1 MLVINGD
8 EVSELLTMEAC
19 ITLMETALKDLS
31 AGQAEQQLRSVVP
44 VREGG
49 LMGLMPA
56 YLIRQEI
63 VGAKLISVF
72 PHNHDRGLP
81 SHQGIITLFDATTG
95 AVNAVVDGRRVT
107 AIRTAAVSAA
117 ATKLLAKPDARTL
130 ALIGT
135 GEQARSHLEALLLVR
150 PIERVR
156 AWSRSAEHAQQFAN
170 EMSARYGKRLEI
182 VACGSAQQAVL
193 DADIICTLTSSTT
206 PVLDDAWIAEGAHIN
221 AVGACR
227 AKDREL
233 ATAIVQRSRLYVD
246 RRESAKGEAGDY
258 LIPLQEGVIG
268 QGHIIGEIGE
278 ALLGR
283 VEGRTSDKQVTLF
296 KSLGL
301 AVEDLAAAAYIFE
314 QAKQQGKGTPIA
326 F

>member
-1 MLVINGD
+1 MLVID
-8 EVSELLTMEAC
+8 RHEVSELLTMDSC
-19 ITLMETALKDLS
+19 IPLMEDVLKDLS

-56 YLIRQEI
+56 YLLRQEI

-81 SHQGIITLFDATTG
+81 SHQGVISLFDATSG
-95 AVNAVVDGRRVT
+95 AINAIVDGRQVT

-117 ATKLLAKPDARTL
+117 ATKLLARADSRSL

-150 PIERVR
+150 PIEQVRV
-156 AWSRSAEHAQQFAN
+156 WSPNKEHAHKFRTSMSDRYPSLTIEVAN
-170 EMSARYGKRLEI
+170 TAREA
-182 VACGSAQQAVL
+182 VAE
-193 DADIICTLTSSTT
+193 ADIICTLTSSTI
-206 PVLDDAWIAEGAHIN
+206 PVLEGEWIPEGAHIN

-227 AKDREL
+227 APDREL
-233 ATAIVQRSRLYVD
+233 ATSVVQQARLYVD
-246 RRESAKGEAGDY
+246 RRESAVNEAGDY
-258 LIPLQEGVIG
+258 LIPLREGAIG
-268 QGHIIGEIGE
+268 PAHIVGEIGE
-278 ALLGR
+278 VLLGQAQ
-283 VEGRTSDKQVTLF
+283 GRTSDKQITLF

-301 AVEDLAAAAYIFE
+301 AVEDLAAAAYLYE
-314 QAKQQGKGTPIA
+314 QAYRQGKGTTIDI
-326 F
+326 

>member
-19 ITLMETALKDLS
+19 ITLMETALQDLS

-81 SHQGIITLFDATTG
+81 SHQGIITLFDAATG

-117 ATKLLAKPDARTL
+117 ATKLLAKPGASTL

-156 AWSRSAEHAQQFAN
+156 VWSRSAEHAQRFVG
-170 EMSARYGKRLEI
+170 EMSARYGERLEI
-182 VACGSAQQAVL
+182 VACGSAQQAVA

-233 ATAIVQRSRLYVD
+233 ASAIVQRSRLYVD
-246 RRESAKGEAGDY
+246 RRESAEGEAGDY
-258 LIPLQEGVIG
+258 LIPLQEGEIG
-268 QGHIIGEIGE
+268 KGHIVGEIGE

-283 VEGRTSDKQVTLF
+283 VEGRTSDKQITLF

-301 AVEDLAAAAYIFE
+301 AVEDLAAAAYIVE
-314 QAKQQGKGTPIA
+314 QAKQQGKGTSISI
-326 F
+326 